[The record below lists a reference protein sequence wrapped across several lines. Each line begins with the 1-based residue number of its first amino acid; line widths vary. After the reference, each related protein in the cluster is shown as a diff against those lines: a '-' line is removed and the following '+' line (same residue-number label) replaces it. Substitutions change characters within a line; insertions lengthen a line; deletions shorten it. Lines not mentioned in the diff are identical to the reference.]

1 MECPGD
7 SASRTGI
14 KEGARQ
20 QQLGCRG
27 TVPGGLEEGGGIVDW
42 GDWVKWRTRRRELTG
57 ARAHGSMGGARVNGR
72 GTGQRAG
79 AGIAVDKVACNE

>member
-1 MECPGD
+1 M
-7 SASRTGI
+7 
-14 KEGARQ
+14 
-20 QQLGCRG
+20 
-27 TVPGGLEEGGGIVDW
+27 DW